1 MSEKEKGSGK
11 GLESRRAYYR
21 LVIEDLT
28 MMSDM
33 FMRCVLK
40 EKACIQE
47 VLRILLDESDLE
59 IAEVTVQKDYKNLR
73 GRSAVLD
80 CVAADTG
87 GRQFN
92 LEVQQRREGAL
103 PERARYHSSLLDM
116 NTLNPGEGFEA
127 LPETYV
133 IFVVAMGQGF
143 LPEGR
148 GICKI
153 RRTIQGSERV
163 FGDRT
168 HILYVNAEYS
178 DDTPLGRLM
187 HDFHSRNADDMYNPV
202 LAEQV
207 RRLKETEE
215 GRTDMCEEMDRIYQW
230 GERVGQEMGEQIGR
244 EKGER
249 IGQEIGQKQGKE
261 SMAREV
267 ARNLAGRGMKEQE
280 IASVVGMRVD
290 QVREW
295 VREA

>member
-133 IFVVAMGQGF
+133 IFVGAMGQGF

-230 GERVGQEMGEQIGR
+230 GERVGQEMGR
-244 EKGER
+244 ADRPGER
-249 IGQEIGQKQGKE
+249 RANWPGDRSETRKGIHGK
-261 SMAREV
+261 R
-267 ARNLAGRGMKEQE
+267 GRP
-280 IASVVGMRVD
+280 
-290 QVREW
+290 
-295 VREA
+295 

>member
-21 LVIEDLT
+21 LVIGDLT

-47 VLRILLDESDLE
+47 VLRILLDEPDLE

-103 PERARYHSSLLDM
+103 PE
-116 NTLNPGEGFEA
+116 
-127 LPETYV
+127 TYV
-133 IFVVAMGQGF
+133 IFVGAMGQGF

>member
-1 MSEKEKGSGK
+1 M
-11 GLESRRAYYR
+11 
-21 LVIEDLT
+21 
-28 MMSDM
+28 
-33 FMRCVLK
+33 
-40 EKACIQE
+40 
-47 VLRILLDESDLE
+47 
-59 IAEVTVQKDYKNLR
+59 
-73 GRSAVLD
+73 
-80 CVAADTG
+80 
-87 GRQFN
+87 
-92 LEVQQRREGAL
+92 
-103 PERARYHSSLLDM
+103 
-116 NTLNPGEGFEA
+116 
-127 LPETYV
+127 
-133 IFVVAMGQGF
+133 IFVGAMGQGF

-178 DDTPLGRLM
+178 GDTPLGRLM

-244 EKGER
+244 EEGER

-267 ARNLAGRGMKEQE
+267 ARNLAGRG
-280 IASVVGMRVD
+280 
-290 QVREW
+290 
-295 VREA
+295 